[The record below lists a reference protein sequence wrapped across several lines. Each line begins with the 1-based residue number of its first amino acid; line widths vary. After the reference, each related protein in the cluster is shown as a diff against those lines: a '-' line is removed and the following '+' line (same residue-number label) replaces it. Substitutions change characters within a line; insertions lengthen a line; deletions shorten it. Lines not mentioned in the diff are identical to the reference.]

1 MNTIIIEHADNST
14 AEMLQT
20 LAKKL
25 GLPVKTR
32 VEKQTGKSSYNAE
45 FLSKIK
51 RSEADAKAGRTH
63 KVKLDD
69 IWK

>member
-1 MNTIIIEHADNST
+1 MVTIIIEHADNST

-20 LAKKL
+20 LARKL
-25 GLPVKTR
+25 GLTVKTK
-32 VEKQTGKSSYNAE
+32 EETHTPIDTYNAK
-45 FLSKIK
+45 FVAKIK
-51 RSEADAKAGRTH
+51 RSEADAKAGRVH